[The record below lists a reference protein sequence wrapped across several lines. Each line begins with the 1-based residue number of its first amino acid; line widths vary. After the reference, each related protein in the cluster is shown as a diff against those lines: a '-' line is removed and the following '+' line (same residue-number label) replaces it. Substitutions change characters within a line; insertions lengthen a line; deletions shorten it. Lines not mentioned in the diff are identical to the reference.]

1 MKEKY
6 FANFVVDT
14 DVSRISRVIDFNF
27 NDKIPKFLEWF
38 SNKPIAKD
46 HYRNFLI
53 FLPLFL

>member
-14 DVSRISRVIDFNF
+14 DVSRISRVINFNF

-46 HYRNFLI
+46 RNFLI